1 MSVEDYEE
9 CEKLFC
15 GSWTFL
21 REKDENLEEFMAA
34 AGESSDKVMHDFPRE
49 GWYWTGDGVEDYE
62 RCEKLFCGSWTFLQE
77 KDENLEKFMT
87 AAGEYSDKVV
97 HDFPQEG
104 WD

>member
-34 AGESSDKVMHDFPRE
+34 AGEYSDKVMHDFP
-49 GWYWTGDGVEDYE
+49 GGG
-62 RCEKLFCGSWTFLQE
+62 G
-77 KDENLEKFMT
+77 
-87 AAGEYSDKVV
+87 G
-97 HDFPQEG
+97 
-104 WD
+104 